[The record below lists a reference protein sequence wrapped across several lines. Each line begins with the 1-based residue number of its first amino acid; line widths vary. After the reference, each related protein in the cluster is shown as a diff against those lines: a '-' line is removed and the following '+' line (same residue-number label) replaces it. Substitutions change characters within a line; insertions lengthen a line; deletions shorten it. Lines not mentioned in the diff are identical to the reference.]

1 MVLLDNGGV
10 ARKPLSGGKP
20 TREDES
26 IAFRLGT
33 DVNKVAFVRRGVV
46 QQLISS
52 VVPGARG
59 TSLGIASEY
68 QISFATVCSAVAKA
82 LGLDKA
88 QGKAKAQGK
97 TKSQGKKA

>member
-1 MVLLDNGGV
+1 MAKRTIMVLLDNGGV
-10 ARKPLSGGKP
+10 ARKPLSEGKP

-26 IAFRLGT
+26 IAFRLGA
-33 DVNKVAFVRRGVV
+33 DVNEVASVRRGVV

-68 QISFATVCSAVAKA
+68 QIGFSAICDAVAKA

-97 TKSQGKKA
+97 KA